1 MGGDET
7 TMPANTNGME
17 YMAQAMQMSTLFQS
31 NAMISQSQLQ
41 ASTQMQQA
49 NLMYMQ
55 QTESLDV
62 KRDIAMAEID
72 YKREKAEFNHDE
84 AMKALDNEEMEIKL
98 EAEGSNNINTY
109 NPNP

>member
-7 TMPANTNGME
+7 TTQPSKGIE
-17 YMAQAMQMSTLFQS
+17 FMAQATQMSTLFQS

-72 YKREKAEFNHDE
+72 YKRVKAEFNHDE

-98 EAEGSNNINTY
+98 DAEGSDNINTY
-109 NPNP
+109 NPNPV